1 MRRLAALARAL
12 SPALR
17 PTPAQ
22 APAPAATARAFA
34 WRTRSDAP
42 PPRLARPGDYLSGV
56 AHSTQWRVGHRYKAR
71 APAPAG
77 GGALTRGPQVLVEFD
92 QRAVDLFIT
101 LADALEARHGAIGV
115 RLAALLTASP
125 RAGSFA

>member
-1 MRRLAALARAL
+1 MRRLAALARALSL

-22 APAPAATARAFA
+22 APAAARAFA

-42 PPRLARPGDYLSGV
+42 PPRLARPGDFLSGV

-71 APAPAG
+71 PPAPAG
-77 GGALTRGPQVLVEFD
+77 GAPTAAVRSRVAPQVLVEFD

-101 LADALEARHGAIGV
+101 LADALEARVA
-115 RLAALLTASP
+115 P
-125 RAGSFA
+125 